1 VSSSIPNPSVSGQT
15 IYLYQPAGTVAAPT
29 GGTCGD
35 NSRPVA
41 IVVHGLLAG
50 NPGLYQ
56 GIIDHLVSK
65 GNIVVFATYNTD
77 ASNFVGSFT
86 AEDGAIVAATNN
98 LTRDDLTRVG
108 IIGHSMGG
116 GAIPFLM
123 QRIGQ
128 RNWGTNGLWGMAL
141 APWQIAGVEA
151 TGSISIPSNAQVVV
165 EAYQDDTLVSRSVG
179 VSMYNRWNLP
189 ASQKQHVTVRG
200 QSHGGVTLQAV
211 HTTPNSI
218 IAPEDAMKFFG
229 IFRIADA
236 LQSCSQQGQNCT
248 ADFSF
253 MGTWSDGTPVTPA
266 LSTDSPT

>member
-1 VSSSIPNPSVSGQT
+1 
-15 IYLYQPAGTVAAPT
+15 
-29 GGTCGD
+29 
-35 NSRPVA
+35 
-41 IVVHGLLAG
+41 
-50 NPGLYQ
+50 
-56 GIIDHLVSK
+56 
-65 GNIVVFATYNTD
+65 
-77 ASNFVGSFT
+77 
-86 AEDGAIVAATNN
+86 
-98 LTRDDLTRVG
+98 
-108 IIGHSMGG
+108 
-116 GAIPFLM
+116 
-123 QRIGQ
+123 
-128 RNWGTNGLWGMAL
+128 
-141 APWQIAGVEA
+141 
-151 TGSISIPSNAQVVV
+151 VV